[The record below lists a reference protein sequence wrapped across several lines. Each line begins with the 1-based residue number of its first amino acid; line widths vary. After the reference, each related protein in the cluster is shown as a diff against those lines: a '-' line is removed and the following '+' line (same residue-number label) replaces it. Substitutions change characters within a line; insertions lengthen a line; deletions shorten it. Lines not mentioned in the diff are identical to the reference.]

1 MNTSQLVEIGQATH
15 PRDGATGML
24 YRHTRTG
31 AYTLRVGSA
40 HRSFPPSVG
49 AQIEFGKTG
58 SPAAGRPPAAGEAMK
73 PHTVYLTD
81 AQWQWVQAHGLDALR
96 HLIDHE
102 CERKE

>member
-1 MNTSQLVEIGQATH
+1 
-15 PRDGATGML
+15 
-24 YRHTRTG
+24 
-31 AYTLRVGSA
+31 
-40 HRSFPPSVG
+40 
-49 AQIEFGKTG
+49 
-58 SPAAGRPPAAGEAMK
+58 MK